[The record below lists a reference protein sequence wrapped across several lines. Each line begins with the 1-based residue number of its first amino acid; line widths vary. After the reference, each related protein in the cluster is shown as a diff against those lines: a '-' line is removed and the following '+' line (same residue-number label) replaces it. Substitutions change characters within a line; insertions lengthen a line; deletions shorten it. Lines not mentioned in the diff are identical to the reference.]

1 MRAATSTSAPRGRL
15 PAYDAFISYS
25 HAKDKPIAAA
35 LQSVV
40 QRLGKPWYRRRAL
53 RVFRDDTSLSATP
66 QLWPSI
72 EQALAQSRF
81 LILLASPEAAASPWV
96 GKEVEY
102 WLANKSPETLLIAL
116 TDGPLDWD
124 HAKGD
129 FAWSEATPLPGVLR
143 GKFASEPRW
152 VDLGAYRD
160 GANPRDARFMD
171 LGADF
176 AAAVHG
182 TPKEDLL
189 SQEVRQQ
196 RRALTLAWSAAGTL
210 FVLGGL
216 AVWQWQVASVER
228 QRAVDALGAARKTA
242 ETLVFDIAR
251 ELRNRPGMPVDLV
264 NDILER
270 VQTLQR
276 QLGSAGSTVELLR
289 LEAVSLTE
297 LSDSYQRQGNSA
309 AALQAAQ
316 RAVAI
321 LETIAKQ
328 HPDQRLL
335 ERSLAVALNQ
345 LGDVERGLEPWPVV
359 LALYTRALAIVER
372 LTAADPG
379 NSMLLQDLWTTSLKI
394 AEVETITGA
403 YDAALA
409 NYRKGLAA
417 LGGLAAKRPD
427 DLALQSDMAIS
438 HSRIGITLNAM
449 KRYDEALAEHRAA
462 LAIRERIAAA
472 QPNNTSRQR
481 EVAVSLTRVGEV
493 LAALGQ
499 RGEAVDSFRKAI
511 AIVGPLVTGDPGNA
525 QWQGDLIGLYDALGR
540 LFVAQGDTAQALDAY
555 QRALEAR
562 ERRGAAAPDNRAWQ
576 ADLAAH
582 LRVLG
587 RALLSAGRSD
597 DGISAY
603 RRSVEMLT
611 RLLVA
616 QPGDAATAAQL
627 AQVHLDIG
635 DQLAARG
642 QWAEAKQ
649 AYEQGRDLREKL
661 AARHPADVA
670 LQQDLAAAIERL
682 AVAADQLND
691 LAGALA
697 SYRAALDIRQ
707 RVMVA
712 EPANVTRKRD
722 YVLVLSLASD
732 VMLRM
737 GEREEGQQSLLH
749 AFAIVA
755 QYAADS
761 PDNPVLQSDL
771 AIGLYLLAL
780 HLDDDPSPRQ
790 ERAREIVRKLEAE
803 GRLLP
808 ATKAYIAQLEQKIA
822 AKKK

>member
-1 MRAATSTSAPRGRL
+1 L

-53 RVFRDDTSLSATP
+53 RVFRDDTSLAATP

-72 EQALAQSRF
+72 EQALAQSCF

-96 GKEVEY
+96 GKEIEY
-102 WLANKSPETLLIAL
+102 WLAHKSPETLLIAL
-116 TDGPLDWD
+116 TGGTLDWD

-129 FAWSEATPLPGVLR
+129 FAWSDATPLPAVLR

-152 VDLGAYRD
+152 VDLGAYHD

-176 AAAVHG
+176 AAAIHG
-182 TPKEDLL
+182 VPKEDLL

-242 ETLVFDIAR
+242 ETLVFDLAR

-289 LEAVSLTE
+289 LEAVSLAE
-297 LSDSYQRQGNSA
+297 LSDSYQRQGNGA

-328 HPDQRLL
+328 HPDQRLV

-345 LGDVERGLEPWPVV
+345 LGDVVRGREPWPAVF
-359 LALYTRALAIVER
+359 ALYNRALAIVER
-372 LTAADPG
+372 LAAADPG
-379 NSMLLQDLWTTSLKI
+379 NPMLLQDLWTTSLKI

-417 LGGLAAKRPD
+417 IEPLATERPE
-427 DLALQSDMAIS
+427 DLALQSDLALS

-449 KRYDEALAEHRAA
+449 KQYDGALTEHRRA
-462 LAIRERIAAA
+462 LGIRERIAAVA
-472 QPNNTSRQR
+472 PNDTSRQR

-493 LAALGQ
+493 LAALGR
-499 RGEAVDSFRKAI
+499 RGEAVETFRNAV
-511 AIVGPLVTGDPGNA
+511 AIVERLVAGDPGNA

-540 LFVAQGDTAQALDAY
+540 LYLAQGDTAQALDAY

-562 ERRGAAAPDNRAWQ
+562 KRRSAIAPDNLAWQ
-576 ADLAAH
+576 ADLAA
-582 LRVLG
+582 
-587 RALLSAGRSD
+587 
-597 DGISAY
+597 
-603 RRSVEMLT
+603 
-611 RLLVA
+611 
-616 QPGDAATAAQL
+616 AT
-627 AQVHLDIG
+627 
-635 DQLAARG
+635 
-642 QWAEAKQ
+642 
-649 AYEQGRDLREKL
+649 
-661 AARHPADVA
+661 
-670 LQQDLAAAIERL
+670 ER
-682 AVAADQLND
+682 VAAVSDQLND
-691 LAGALA
+691 LPAALA
-697 SYRAALDIRQ
+697 NYRAALEIRE
-707 RVMVA
+707 RLMAA
-712 EPANVTRKRD
+712 EPANIARKRD
-722 YVLVLSLASD
+722 YVLTLSLVAD
-732 VMLRM
+732 VLLRL
-737 GEREEGQQSLLH
+737 GEREEGRQSLLR
-749 AFAIVA
+749 AFAIVER
-755 QYAADS
+755 YAADS
-761 PDNPVLQSDL
+761 PDNADLQTDL

-780 HLDDDPSPRQ
+780 HLDDDPSARL
-790 ERAREIVRKLEAE
+790 ERAREIVRRLAAE
-803 GRLLP
+803 GKLP
-808 ATKAYIAQLEQKIA
+808 PAIKAHVAQLEQKVA
-822 AKKK
+822 EKAK